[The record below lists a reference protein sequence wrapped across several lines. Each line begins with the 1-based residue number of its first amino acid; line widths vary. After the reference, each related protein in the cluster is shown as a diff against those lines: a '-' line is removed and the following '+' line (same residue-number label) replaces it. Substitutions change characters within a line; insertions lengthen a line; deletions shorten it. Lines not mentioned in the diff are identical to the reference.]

1 MVEQRKSI
9 TMKDVALEA
18 GVSVGTVSRVINK
31 EKGIKEVTLK
41 KVEQAIKTLNYIP
54 DYYARGMKKNR
65 TETIAIIVPSIW
77 HPFFSEFA
85 MHVENEVYKR
95 NNKLLLCSINGTN
108 REQDY
113 LEMLRH
119 NKVDGVV
126 AITYSPIEHY
136 LTSGIPFVSID
147 RTYSDIAIPCV
158 SSDNDAGGREAA
170 KQLIS
175 KGCQHLAFVGGHNTT
190 INETKRRRISFEKY
204 VQEYKIPLSIFDLDE
219 TVTDYYGKLES
230 FLEENSSIDGI
241 FTINDFT
248 ALDVIEIL
256 KKNGKRVPHD
266 VQIIGYDGIKMA
278 GDRDYL
284 LSTIEQPLEEMAK
297 EAVRILF
304 DIIDGKTVNLQTI
317 LPVKFVEGKTTKN
330 ENKSWQKAL
339 SMIEWIQIKRF
350 IFKTKMKRFKKEI
363 KRQRQALSFLE
374 KNETFQKGGCYE

>member
-1 MVEQRKSI
+1 
-9 TMKDVALEA
+9 MKDVALEA

-31 EKGIKEVTLK
+31 EKGIKEVTLQ

-65 TETIAIIVPSIW
+65 TETIALILPSVW

-108 REQDY
+108 REQEY

-126 AITYSPIEHY
+126 AITYSPIENY

-147 RTYSDIAIPCV
+147 RTYSDIEIACV
-158 SSDNDAGGREAA
+158 SSDNDSGGREAA
-170 KQLIS
+170 KQLIK
-175 KGCQHLAFVGGHNTT
+175 KGCHHLAFVGGHNTT

-204 VQEYKIPLSIFDLDE
+204 VQDKNIPFSIFDLDE
-219 TVTDYYGKLES
+219 TVADYHEKLEQ
-230 FLEENSSIDGI
+230 FLTENPSIDGI
-241 FTINDFT
+241 FAINDFA

-256 KKNGKRVPHD
+256 EANGKQIPHD

-278 GDRDYL
+278 NDRNYL
-284 LSTIEQPLEEMAK
+284 LSTIKQPLKEMAQ

-304 DIIDGKTVNLQTI
+304 EIIDGKTVNLQTI
-317 LPVKFVEGKTTKN
+317 LPVTFIEGKTTKN
-330 ENKSWQKAL
+330 
-339 SMIEWIQIKRF
+339 
-350 IFKTKMKRFKKEI
+350 
-363 KRQRQALSFLE
+363 
-374 KNETFQKGGCYE
+374 

>member
-1 MVEQRKSI
+1 MVEQKKSI

-31 EKGIKEVTLK
+31 EKGIKEVTLQ

-65 TETIAIIVPSIW
+65 TETIALILPSVW

-108 REQDY
+108 REQEY

-126 AITYSPIEHY
+126 AITYSPIEKY

-147 RTYSDIAIPCV
+147 RTYSDIEIACV

-170 KQLIS
+170 KQLIK

-190 INETKRRRISFEKY
+190 INETKRRRISFEK
-204 VQEYKIPLSIFDLDE
+204 V
-219 TVTDYYGKLES
+219 VDYHEKLEQ
-230 FLEENSSIDGI
+230 FLTENPSIDGI
-241 FTINDFT
+241 FAINDFA

-256 KKNGKRVPHD
+256 EANGKQIPHD

-284 LSTIEQPLEEMAK
+284 LSTIKQPLKEMAQ

-304 DIIDGKTVNLQTI
+304 EIIDGKTVNLQTI
-317 LPVKFVEGKTTKN
+317 LPVTFIEGKTTKN
-330 ENKSWQKAL
+330 
-339 SMIEWIQIKRF
+339 
-350 IFKTKMKRFKKEI
+350 
-363 KRQRQALSFLE
+363 
-374 KNETFQKGGCYE
+374 

>member
-1 MVEQRKSI
+1 
-9 TMKDVALEA
+9 MKDVALEA

-31 EKGIKEVTLK
+31 EKGIKEVTLQ

-65 TETIAIIVPSIW
+65 TETIALILPSVW
-77 HPFFSEFA
+77 HPFFSEFS

-108 REQDY
+108 REQEY

-126 AITYSPIEHY
+126 AITYSPIENY

-147 RTYSDIAIPCV
+147 RIYSDIEIACL

-170 KQLIS
+170 KQLI
-175 KGCQHLAFVGGHNTT
+175 KIGFHHLAFVGGHNTT

-204 VQEYKIPLSIFDLDE
+204 VQDKNIPFSIFDLDE
-219 TVTDYYGKLES
+219 TVADYHGKLEQ
-230 FLEENSSIDGI
+230 FLTENPAIDGI
-241 FTINDFT
+241 FAINDFA

-256 KKNGKRVPHD
+256 EANGKQIPHD

-278 GDRDYL
+278 NDRDYL
-284 LSTIEQPLEEMAK
+284 LSTIKQPLKEMAQ

-304 DIIDGKTVNLQTI
+304 EIIDGKTVNLQTI
-317 LPVKFVEGKTTKN
+317 LPVTFIEGKTTKN
-330 ENKSWQKAL
+330 
-339 SMIEWIQIKRF
+339 
-350 IFKTKMKRFKKEI
+350 
-363 KRQRQALSFLE
+363 
-374 KNETFQKGGCYE
+374 

>member
-1 MVEQRKSI
+1 MVEQKKSI

-31 EKGIKEVTLK
+31 EKGIKEVTLQ

-65 TETIAIIVPSIW
+65 TETIALILPSVW

-95 NNKLLLCSINGTN
+95 NNKLLICSINGTN
-108 REQDY
+108 REQEY

-126 AITYSPIEHY
+126 AITYSPIENY

-147 RTYSDIAIPCV
+147 RTYSDIEIACV

-170 KQLIS
+170 KQLIK

-204 VQEYKIPLSIFDLDE
+204 VQDKNIPFSIFDLDE
-219 TVTDYYGKLES
+219 TVADYHEKLEQ
-230 FLEENSSIDGI
+230 FLTENPSIDGI
-241 FTINDFT
+241 FAINDFA

-256 KKNGKRVPHD
+256 EANGKQIPHD

-278 GDRDYL
+278 NDRNYL
-284 LSTIEQPLEEMAK
+284 LSTIKQPLKEMAQ

-304 DIIDGKTVNLQTI
+304 EITDGKTVNLQTI
-317 LPVKFVEGKTTKN
+317 LPVTFIEGKTTKN
-330 ENKSWQKAL
+330 
-339 SMIEWIQIKRF
+339 
-350 IFKTKMKRFKKEI
+350 
-363 KRQRQALSFLE
+363 
-374 KNETFQKGGCYE
+374 

>member
-1 MVEQRKSI
+1 MIEQRKSI

-113 LEMLRH
+113 LDMLRH

-136 LTSGIPFVSID
+136 LSSGIPFVSID
-147 RTYSDIAIPCV
+147 RIYSDIAIPCV

-190 INETKRRRISFEKY
+190 INETKLRRISFEKY
-204 VQEYKIPLSIFDLDE
+204 VQEHKIPLSIFDLDE
-219 TVTDYYGKLES
+219 TVTDYHGKLES
-230 FLEENSSIDGI
+230 FLEENPSIDGI
-241 FTINDFT
+241 FTINDFA
-248 ALDVIEIL
+248 ALDVIDIL
-256 KKNGKRVPHD
+256 EKNGKRIPHD

-278 GDRDYL
+278 GDRNYL
-284 LSTIEQPLEEMAK
+284 LSTIEQPLEEMAR

-304 DIIDGKTVNLQTI
+304 DIIEGKAVNLQTI
-317 LPVKFVEGKTTKN
+317 LPVKFVEGKTTTN
-330 ENKSWQKAL
+330 ENKS
-339 SMIEWIQIKRF
+339 
-350 IFKTKMKRFKKEI
+350 
-363 KRQRQALSFLE
+363 
-374 KNETFQKGGCYE
+374 

>member
-1 MVEQRKSI
+1 
-9 TMKDVALEA
+9 
-18 GVSVGTVSRVINK
+18 
-31 EKGIKEVTLK
+31 
-41 KVEQAIKTLNYIP
+41 
-54 DYYARGMKKNR
+54 MKKNR
-65 TETIAIIVPSIW
+65 TETIALILPSVW

-108 REQDY
+108 REQEY

-126 AITYSPIEHY
+126 AITYSPIEKY

-147 RTYSDIAIPCV
+147 RTYSDIEIACV

-170 KQLIS
+170 KQLIK

-204 VQEYKIPLSIFDLDE
+204 VQDKNIPFSIFDLDE
-219 TVTDYYGKLES
+219 TVADYHEKLEQ
-230 FLEENSSIDGI
+230 FLTENPSIDGI
-241 FTINDFT
+241 FAINDFA

-256 KKNGKRVPHD
+256 EANGKQIPHD

-278 GDRDYL
+278 NDRDYL
-284 LSTIEQPLEEMAK
+284 LSTIKQPLKEMAQ

-304 DIIDGKTVNLQTI
+304 EIIDGKTVNLQTI
-317 LPVKFVEGKTTKN
+317 LPVTFTEGKTTKN
-330 ENKSWQKAL
+330 
-339 SMIEWIQIKRF
+339 
-350 IFKTKMKRFKKEI
+350 
-363 KRQRQALSFLE
+363 
-374 KNETFQKGGCYE
+374 

>member
-1 MVEQRKSI
+1 
-9 TMKDVALEA
+9 
-18 GVSVGTVSRVINK
+18 
-31 EKGIKEVTLK
+31 
-41 KVEQAIKTLNYIP
+41 
-54 DYYARGMKKNR
+54 
-65 TETIAIIVPSIW
+65 
-77 HPFFSEFA
+77 
-85 MHVENEVYKR
+85 
-95 NNKLLLCSINGTN
+95 
-108 REQDY
+108 
-113 LEMLRH
+113 
-119 NKVDGVV
+119 
-126 AITYSPIEHY
+126 
-136 LTSGIPFVSID
+136 
-147 RTYSDIAIPCV
+147 YSDIAIPCV

-204 VQEYKIPLSIFDLDE
+204 VQEHKIPLSIFDLDE

-256 KKNGKRVPHD
+256 EKNGKRIPHD

-317 LPVKFVEGKTTKN
+317 LPVK
-330 ENKSWQKAL
+330 
-339 SMIEWIQIKRF
+339 
-350 IFKTKMKRFKKEI
+350 
-363 KRQRQALSFLE
+363 
-374 KNETFQKGGCYE
+374 

>member
-1 MVEQRKSI
+1 
-9 TMKDVALEA
+9 
-18 GVSVGTVSRVINK
+18 
-31 EKGIKEVTLK
+31 
-41 KVEQAIKTLNYIP
+41 
-54 DYYARGMKKNR
+54 
-65 TETIAIIVPSIW
+65 
-77 HPFFSEFA
+77 
-85 MHVENEVYKR
+85 
-95 NNKLLLCSINGTN
+95 
-108 REQDY
+108 
-113 LEMLRH
+113 MLRH

-190 INETKRRRISFEKY
+190 INE
-204 VQEYKIPLSIFDLDE
+204 
-219 TVTDYYGKLES
+219 
-230 FLEENSSIDGI
+230 
-241 FTINDFT
+241 
-248 ALDVIEIL
+248 
-256 KKNGKRVPHD
+256 KNGKRIPHD

-330 ENKSWQKAL
+330 ENKS
-339 SMIEWIQIKRF
+339 
-350 IFKTKMKRFKKEI
+350 
-363 KRQRQALSFLE
+363 
-374 KNETFQKGGCYE
+374 

>member
-1 MVEQRKSI
+1 MVEQKKSI

-31 EKGIKEVTLK
+31 EKGIKEVTLQ

-65 TETIAIIVPSIW
+65 TETIALILPSVW

-108 REQDY
+108 REQEY

-126 AITYSPIEHY
+126 AITYSPIEKY

-147 RTYSDIAIPCV
+147 RTYSDIEIACV

-170 KQLIS
+170 KQLIK

-204 VQEYKIPLSIFDLDE
+204 VQDKNIPFSIFDLDE
-219 TVTDYYGKLES
+219 TVVDYHEKLEQ
-230 FLEENSSIDGI
+230 FLTENPSIDGI
-241 FTINDFT
+241 FAINDFA

-256 KKNGKRVPHD
+256 EANGKQIPHD

-284 LSTIEQPLEEMAK
+284 LSTIKQP
-297 EAVRILF
+297 
-304 DIIDGKTVNLQTI
+304 VNLQTI
-317 LPVKFVEGKTTKN
+317 LPVTFIEGKTTKN
-330 ENKSWQKAL
+330 
-339 SMIEWIQIKRF
+339 
-350 IFKTKMKRFKKEI
+350 
-363 KRQRQALSFLE
+363 
-374 KNETFQKGGCYE
+374 

>member
-1 MVEQRKSI
+1 MVEQKKSI

-31 EKGIKEVTLK
+31 EKGIKEVTLQ

-65 TETIAIIVPSIW
+65 TETIALILPSVW

-108 REQDY
+108 REQEY

-126 AITYSPIEHY
+126 AITYSPIEKY

-147 RTYSDIAIPCV
+147 RNYSDIEIACV
-158 SSDNDAGGREAA
+158 SSDNDSGGREAA
-170 KQLIS
+170 KQLIK

-204 VQEYKIPLSIFDLDE
+204 VQDKNIPFSIFDLDE
-219 TVTDYYGKLES
+219 TVADYHEKLEQ
-230 FLEENSSIDGI
+230 FLTENPSIDGI
-241 FTINDFT
+241 FAINDFA

-256 KKNGKRVPHD
+256 EANGKQIPHD
-266 VQIIGYDGIKMA
+266 VQVIGYDGIKMA
-278 GDRDYL
+278 NDRDYL
-284 LSTIEQPLEEMAK
+284 LSTIKQPLKEMAQ

-304 DIIDGKTVNLQTI
+304 EIIDGKTVHLQTI
-317 LPVKFVEGKTTKN
+317 LPVTFIEGKTTKN
-330 ENKSWQKAL
+330 
-339 SMIEWIQIKRF
+339 
-350 IFKTKMKRFKKEI
+350 
-363 KRQRQALSFLE
+363 
-374 KNETFQKGGCYE
+374 

>member
-1 MVEQRKSI
+1 
-9 TMKDVALEA
+9 
-18 GVSVGTVSRVINK
+18 
-31 EKGIKEVTLK
+31 
-41 KVEQAIKTLNYIP
+41 
-54 DYYARGMKKNR
+54 
-65 TETIAIIVPSIW
+65 
-77 HPFFSEFA
+77 
-85 MHVENEVYKR
+85 MHVENKVYKR

-204 VQEYKIPLSIFDLDE
+204 VQEHKIPLSIFDLDE

-256 KKNGKRVPHD
+256 EKMVNVFLMMSKLLDTMELKWLEIEIIYFQLLNNHWKK
-266 VQIIGYDGIKMA
+266 
-278 GDRDYL
+278 
-284 LSTIEQPLEEMAK
+284 
-297 EAVRILF
+297 
-304 DIIDGKTVNLQTI
+304 
-317 LPVKFVEGKTTKN
+317 
-330 ENKSWQKAL
+330 WQK
-339 SMIEWIQIKRF
+339 KRF
-350 IFKTKMKRFKKEI
+350 VFCLI
-363 KRQRQALSFLE
+363 
-374 KNETFQKGGCYE
+374 

>member
-1 MVEQRKSI
+1 
-9 TMKDVALEA
+9 
-18 GVSVGTVSRVINK
+18 
-31 EKGIKEVTLK
+31 
-41 KVEQAIKTLNYIP
+41 
-54 DYYARGMKKNR
+54 
-65 TETIAIIVPSIW
+65 
-77 HPFFSEFA
+77 

-108 REQDY
+108 REQEY

-126 AITYSPIEHY
+126 AITYSPIEKY

-147 RTYSDIAIPCV
+147 RTYSNIEIACV

-170 KQLIS
+170 KQLIK

-204 VQEYKIPLSIFDLDE
+204 VQDKNIPFSIFDLDE
-219 TVTDYYGKLES
+219 TVADYHEKLEQ
-230 FLEENSSIDGI
+230 FLTENPSIDGI
-241 FTINDFT
+241 FAINDFA

-256 KKNGKRVPHD
+256 EANGKQIPHD

-284 LSTIEQPLEEMAK
+284 LSTIKQPLKEMAQ

-304 DIIDGKTVNLQTI
+304 EIIDGKTVHLQTI
-317 LPVKFVEGKTTKN
+317 LPVTFTEGKTTKN
-330 ENKSWQKAL
+330 
-339 SMIEWIQIKRF
+339 
-350 IFKTKMKRFKKEI
+350 
-363 KRQRQALSFLE
+363 
-374 KNETFQKGGCYE
+374 

>member
-1 MVEQRKSI
+1 MVEQKKSI

-31 EKGIKEVTLK
+31 ENGIKEVTLK

-65 TETIAIIVPSIW
+65 TETIALIVPSIW

-108 REQDY
+108 REQEY
-113 LEMLRH
+113 LEMLRQ

-126 AITYSPIEHY
+126 AITYSPIEKY

-147 RTYSDIAIPCV
+147 RTYSDIEIACV

-170 KQLIS
+170 KQLIK

-190 INETKRRRISFEKY
+190 INETKHRRHAFEKY
-204 VQEYKIPLSIFDLDE
+204 VRESNLPFSVFDLNE
-219 TVTDYYGKLES
+219 KEKDYHVKLAQ
-230 FLEENSSIDGI
+230 FLSENPDIDGI
-241 FTINDFT
+241 FTINDFS

-256 KKNGKRVPHD
+256 QKNGKRIPDD

-278 GDRDYL
+278 ENRDYL
-284 LSTIEQPLEEMAK
+284 LSTIEQPLEEMAR

-317 LPVKFVEGKTTKN
+317 LPIKFIERKTTK
-330 ENKSWQKAL
+330 K
-339 SMIEWIQIKRF
+339 
-350 IFKTKMKRFKKEI
+350 
-363 KRQRQALSFLE
+363 
-374 KNETFQKGGCYE
+374 

>member
-1 MVEQRKSI
+1 MVEQKKSI

-31 EKGIKEVTLK
+31 EKGIKEVTLQ

-54 DYYARGMKKNR
+54 DFYARGMKKNR
-65 TETIAIIVPSIW
+65 TETIALILPSIW

-108 REQDY
+108 REQEY

-126 AITYSPIEHY
+126 AITYSPIENY

-147 RTYSDIAIPCV
+147 RTYSDIEIACV

-170 KQLIS
+170 KQLIK

-204 VQEYKIPLSIFDLDE
+204 VQDKNIPFSIFDLDA
-219 TVTDYYGKLES
+219 TVVYFHDKLEQ
-230 FLEENSSIDGI
+230 FLTEKPAIDGI
-241 FTINDFT
+241 FAINDFA

-256 KKNGKRVPHD
+256 EANGKQIPHD

-284 LSTIEQPLEEMAK
+284 LSTIKQPLKEMAQ

-304 DIIDGKTVNLQTI
+304 EIIDGKTVNLQTI
-317 LPVKFVEGKTTKN
+317 LPVTFIEGKTTKN
-330 ENKSWQKAL
+330 
-339 SMIEWIQIKRF
+339 
-350 IFKTKMKRFKKEI
+350 
-363 KRQRQALSFLE
+363 
-374 KNETFQKGGCYE
+374 